1 MNMTGHLM
9 RLNSILK
16 LLRWLVPA
24 AAALLASPAFAHV
37 DASHGFGF
45 GAGLSHP
52 LLGADHLVALLA
64 TGIWMV
70 QQQGRMRW
78 LLPVLFVLSTGLGT
92 VAGQSGL
99 ALPAL
104 EMGLAMSVTLTGLLS
119 LFLLRLPLA
128 PAGLLLSLSGLLHG
142 FAHGLEMPS
151 AAHFP
156 SFAAGLFVSSVAL
169 IALGVVLGSRIQL
182 LAGRN
187 GLRAAGAGLAVF
199 GAGLLLNLI

>member
-1 MNMTGHLM
+1 M
-9 RLNSILK
+9 RLNFGLT
-16 LLRWLVPA
+16 LLRCLVPA

-45 GAGLSHP
+45 GAGLAHP
-52 LLGADHLVALLA
+52 LLGADHLLALLA
-64 TGIWMV
+64 TGIWVV

-78 LLPVLFVLSTGLGT
+78 LLPALFVLSIGFGT

-99 ALPAL
+99 VLPAL

-119 LFLLRLPLA
+119 VFLLRLPLA

-151 AAHFP
+151 AAQFP
-156 SFAAGLFVSSVAL
+156 SFAAGLLLSSVSLL
-169 IALGVVLGSRIQL
+169 ILGVVLGSRLQQL
-182 LAGRN
+182 VGRS
-187 GLRAAGAGLAVF
+187 GLRTAGAGVAAF

>member
-1 MNMTGHLM
+1 M
-9 RLNSILK
+9 RLNFGLT
-16 LLRWLVPA
+16 LLRCLVPA

-45 GAGLSHP
+45 GAGLAHP
-52 LLGADHLVALLA
+52 LLGADHLLALLA
-64 TGIWMV
+64 TGIWVV

-78 LLPVLFVLSTGLGT
+78 LLPALFVLSIGFGT

-99 ALPAL
+99 VLPAL

-119 LFLLRLPLA
+119 VFLLRLPLA
-128 PAGLLLSLSGLLHG
+128 SAGLLLSLSGLLHG

-151 AAHFP
+151 AAQFP
-156 SFAAGLFVSSVAL
+156 SFAAGLLLSSVSLL
-169 IALGVVLGSRIQL
+169 ILGVVLGSRLQQL
-182 LAGRN
+182 VGRS
-187 GLRAAGAGLAVF
+187 GLRTAGAGVAAF

>member
-1 MNMTGHLM
+1 M
-9 RLNSILK
+9 RLNFGLT
-16 LLRWLVPA
+16 LLRSLVPA
-24 AAALLASPAFAHV
+24 TAALLASPAFAHV

-45 GAGLSHP
+45 GAGLAHP
-52 LLGADHLVALLA
+52 LLGADHLLALLA
-64 TGIWMV
+64 TGIWVV

-78 LLPVLFVLSTGLGT
+78 LLPALFVLSIGLGT
-92 VAGQSGL
+92 VAGQLGL

-119 LFLLRLPLA
+119 VFLLRLPLA

-151 AAHFP
+151 AAQFP
-156 SFAAGLFVSSVAL
+156 SFAAGLLLSSVSLL
-169 IALGVVLGSRIQL
+169 ILGVVLGSRLQQL
-182 LAGRN
+182 VGRS
-187 GLRAAGAGLAVF
+187 GLRTAGAGVAAF

>member
-1 MNMTGHLM
+1 M
-9 RLNSILK
+9 RLNFGLT
-16 LLRWLVPA
+16 LLRSLVPA
-24 AAALLASPAFAHV
+24 TAALLASPAFAHV

-45 GAGLSHP
+45 GAGLAHP
-52 LLGADHLVALLA
+52 LLGADHLLALLA
-64 TGIWMV
+64 TGIWVV

-78 LLPVLFVLSTGLGT
+78 LLPALFVLSIGFGT

-99 ALPAL
+99 VLPAL

-119 LFLLRLPLA
+119 VFLLRLPLA

-151 AAHFP
+151 AAQFP
-156 SFAAGLFVSSVAL
+156 SFAAGLLLSSVSLL
-169 IALGVVLGSRIQL
+169 ILGVVLGSRLQQL
-182 LAGRN
+182 VGRS
-187 GLRAAGAGLAVF
+187 GLRTAGAGVAAF

>member
-1 MNMTGHLM
+1 M
-9 RLNSILK
+9 RLNFGLT
-16 LLRWLVPA
+16 LLRSLVPA
-24 AAALLASPAFAHV
+24 TAALLASPAFAHV

-45 GAGLSHP
+45 GAGLAHP
-52 LLGADHLVALLA
+52 LLGADHLLALLA
-64 TGIWMV
+64 TGIWVV

-78 LLPVLFVLSTGLGT
+78 LLPALFVLSIGFGT

-119 LFLLRLPLA
+119 VFLLRLPLA

-151 AAHFP
+151 AAQFP
-156 SFAAGLFVSSVAL
+156 SFAAGLLLSSVSLL
-169 IALGVVLGSRIQL
+169 ILGVVLGSRLQQL
-182 LAGRN
+182 VGRS
-187 GLRAAGAGLAVF
+187 GLRTAGAGVAAF